1 MSTPAH
7 EILNAEALASSLPS
21 RFEVVKTLGS
31 GASGVVLLAN
41 DKLLGREVTI
51 KILRSAELAG
61 EAEHKRFIREAK
73 LLATIDHPNIVKI
86 LASDITT
93 NGYPYHVMEY
103 LNGDPLS
110 DKLKGQALPLDQ
122 FCEILMQVCAGL
134 ECAHNAGIIHRDLKP
149 SNIFVCKETDGKVPV
164 KVIDFGMSKAE
175 ETSPEANVTRTNAV
189 IGSPAYM
196 SPEQCKGKIATAAS
210 DIYSLGCIMYEC
222 TTGAP
227 PFQAETAFEVMYKHI
242 NEDVKSL
249 TSNSKQAAAESLGKL
264 IDSCLRKD
272 PAQRPTD
279 LNAINAELAQI
290 AKTEIKNQ
298 ELFQKKKES
307 KVIFLVLAALAVLLA
322 LGGVNFYVTHNKSVA
337 EADKLE
343 KEMEAVQDHKLDQ
356 IRELIEIQKR
366 RVEKSENAEERSKN
380 GFQLIESYKR
390 LYQQIKRNKDLNAI
404 HGLEYFRAH
413 PEDKTY
419 VATKTK
425 ALEVLDEA
433 YIYCKK
439 HSPSVKMREQLLRR
453 KADTL
458 IELDKLDEALTY
470 ANRALK
476 EGGDIRTLEE
486 SEVMSTRSLIYVL
499 KRDYDKALAD
509 IDFVGTLFAT
519 ISAGK
524 QEDIRY
530 RNQALRHGVLLSPD
544 RRGEVLADTAM
555 ALKLEPPQTVEEK
568 KKAAKIC
575 CEVIKAWGER
585 AQPDPSDC
593 SRILQIA
600 KDCLVGVPAA
610 QQGDL
615 PKEIKELK
623 QQLVF

>member
-21 RFEVVKTLGS
+21 RFEVVKTLGA
-31 GASGVVLLAN
+31 GASGLVLLAN

-51 KILRSAELAG
+51 KILRSAEIAG

-103 LNGDPLS
+103 LNGEPLS
-110 DKLKGQALPLDQ
+110 DKLRGQALPLDQ
-122 FCEILMQVCAGL
+122 FCEIMMQVCAGL

-149 SNIFVCKETDGKVPV
+149 SNIFVCMETDGKVPV

-175 ETSPEANVTRTNAV
+175 ESSPEANVTRTNAV
-189 IGSPAYM
+189 IGSPTYM
-196 SPEQCKGKIATAAS
+196 SPEQCKGKLATAAS

-249 TSNSKQAAAESLGKL
+249 SSNSKQAAAESLGKL
-264 IDSCLRKD
+264 IDSCLQKD

-290 AKTEIKNQ
+290 AKAEIKNQ

-337 EADKLE
+337 EAGKLE

-366 RVEKSENAEERSKN
+366 RVEKSESLDERGKN

-390 LYQQIKRNKDLNAI
+390 LYEQIKRNKDLNAVD
-404 HGLEYFRAH
+404 GLEYFRAH
-413 PEDKTY
+413 PDDKNY

-425 ALEVLDEA
+425 ALDVLDEA
-433 YIYCKK
+433 YIYCIK

-458 IELDKLDEALTY
+458 IELDKLDEAMTY

-476 EGGDIRTLEE
+476 EGGDVRTLEE
-486 SEVMSTRSLIYVL
+486 SEVLSTRSLIYVL
-499 KRDYDKALAD
+499 KRDYNKALAD

-524 QEDIRY
+524 QEDLRY

-544 RRGEVLADTAM
+544 RRGAVLANTAM
-555 ALKLEPPQTVEEK
+555 ALKLEPPRTVDEK
-568 KKAAKIC
+568 KKAAQIC

-585 AQPDPSDC
+585 AQPDPSAC

-600 KDCLVGVPAA
+600 KDSLVGVPAA
-610 QQGDL
+610 EQGDL
-615 PKEIKELK
+615 PKEIKQLK
-623 QQLVF
+623 RQLVF